1 VVTVLGKYDSIMCFW
16 Q

>member
-1 VVTVLGKYDSIMCFW
+1 MGKYDN